1 MRKYIVKKHL
11 LKFEAQLKIE
21 KRIRDNSWE
30 DDELL
35 EEALRNYN
43 SRGLQ
48 RREMLSFMTRD

>member
-43 SRGLQ
+43 SQGVQ

>member
-11 LKFEAQLKIE
+11 LKFEAQLKME

-43 SRGLQ
+43 SQGLQ